1 MVFIK
6 LFIMAFIGALIGW
19 VTNIIAIRL
28 IFRPINPVRIPVVN
42 ISVQGLL
49 PRRRG
54 EIART
59 IGEVIEGEL
68 VTYEDI
74 LDPIMGDETM
84 ESIKSELK
92 KKIREVIEKRF
103 TNIFLRTFKET
114 AATYIENIV
123 DSDGTEMISNFLK
136 KYAQEMPGKI
146 NLAKKIE
153 DKINDFEMEYFE
165 KILISIVSKELR
177 HIEML
182 GAVLGFFIGLVQG
195 LVIVLI

>member
-54 EIART
+54 EIARN
-59 IGEVIEGEL
+59 IGEVIEAEL

-74 LDPIMGDETM
+74 LDPILSDETM

-114 AATYIENIV
+114 AVTYIENIV
-123 DSDGTEMISNFLK
+123 DSDGTEMIRNFLK
-136 KYAQEMPGKI
+136 KYAQEMPEKI
-146 NLAKKIE
+146 NLSKKIE
-153 DKINDFEMEYFE
+153 DKINGFEMEYFE
-165 KILISIVSKELR
+165 NILISVVSKELR

-195 LVIVLI
+195 LVIELI